1 MPGLRGV
8 GAAIVI
14 ATPAALT
21 RYHEVVQSE
30 MRAAFPDVDLPI
42 YDMARYGL
50 GWLDEHGRPASASG
64 KGARAAL
71 TMLGAEAISDDP
83 ATMKRAACGAAA
95 VEIVH
100 NFSLVHDDVQDGD
113 VERRGRPTV
122 WKIWGVAQAI
132 NTGDL
137 MRELADAAL
146 RRAIGYGATAES
158 VLEAVRRLN
167 RATML
172 MIEGQY
178 LDLTFEQ
185 RTDVSVDEYLAM
197 VERKTGAMMGVSL
210 SIGATLAGA
219 SAAQADALDRA
230 GARLGRCF
238 QMRDDWLGIWA
249 DPDAL
254 GKPTDADI
262 RRRKKSYPILYALGH
277 APTVARRELVDLYRP
292 DLSVDGADMPDDE
305 VDWVHSLLGEIGA
318 DRATDEAART
328 EYEAFRDELESAH
341 PRGEAVAD
349 LDALAIFTLERDR

>member
-1 MPGLRGV
+1 MTS
-8 GAAIVI
+8 
-14 ATPAALT
+14 TPAALS
-21 RYHEVVQSE
+21 RYHEAVQAE
-30 MRAAFPDVDLPI
+30 MRAAFPDVELPI
-42 YDMARYGL
+42 YDMARYAL
-50 GWLDEHGRPASASG
+50 GWQDERGEPASASG

-83 ATMKRAACGAAA
+83 AALRCATAGAAA

-146 RRAIGYGATAES
+146 RRALRHGASAES
-158 VLEAVRRLN
+158 VIEAIRRLN
-167 RATML
+167 QATML

-185 RTDVSVDEYLAM
+185 RTDVAVDEYLAM

-210 SIGATLAGA
+210 AIGATLAGA
-219 SAAQADALDRA
+219 SSEQADALDRA
-230 GARLGRCF
+230 GKRLGRCF

-262 RRRKKSYPILYALGH
+262 RRRKKSYPILYTLGN
-277 APTVARRELVDLYRP
+277 APAEARRELMEIYRP
-292 DLSVDGADMPDDE
+292 DLGDGDDLPDE
-305 VDWVHSLLGEIGA
+305 QVDWVHHLLGEIGA
-318 DRATDEAART
+318 DEATDEAARA
-328 EYEAFRDELESAH
+328 EYEAFRVELESAG
-341 PRGEAVAD
+341 PRAEAVDD
-349 LDALAIFTLERDR
+349 LEALALFTLERDR

>member
-1 MPGLRGV
+1 MTT
-8 GAAIVI
+8 
-14 ATPAALT
+14 TPDALS
-21 RYHEVVQSE
+21 RYHEVVQAE

-42 YDMARYGL
+42 YDMGRYAL
-50 GWLDEHGRPASASG
+50 GWLDEQGQPASASG

-71 TMLGAEAISDDP
+71 TMLGAEAITDDP
-83 ATMKRAACGAAA
+83 AALRRATAGAAA

-113 VERRGRPTV
+113 IERRGRPTV
-122 WKIWGVAQAI
+122 WRVWGVAQAI

-137 MRELADAAL
+137 MRELADAAM
-146 RRAIGYGATAES
+146 RRALLHGASSEA
-158 VLEAVRRLN
+158 VLEAIRRLN
-167 RATML
+167 QATML

-185 RTDVSVDEYLAM
+185 RMDVQVEEYLAM

-219 SAAQADALDRA
+219 TSEQADALDRA
-230 GARLGRCF
+230 GKRLGRCF

-262 RRRKKSYPILYALGH
+262 RRRKKSFPILYTLSH
-277 APTVARRELVDLYRP
+277 APAETRRALVEIYAADLA
-292 DLSVDGADMPDDE
+292 DDGADLPDE
-305 VDWVHSLLGEIGA
+305 QVEWVHSMLGEIGA
-318 DRATDEAART
+318 DEATDRAARE
-328 EYEAFRDELESAH
+328 EYEAFLEDLASGD
-341 PRGEAVAD
+341 PRAAAVAD
-349 LDALAIFTLERDR
+349 LQELARFTLERDR

>member
-1 MPGLRGV
+1 M
-8 GAAIVI
+8 IT
-14 ATPAALT
+14 TPTALS
-21 RYHEVVQSE
+21 RHHEAVQSE

-42 YDMARYGL
+42 YDMARYAL
-50 GWLDEHGRPASASG
+50 GWLDEQGGPASASG

-71 TMLGAEAISDDP
+71 TMLGAEAISDSPD
-83 ATMKRAACGAAA
+83 ALRRAAAGAAA

-113 VERRGRPTV
+113 IERRGRPTV

-146 RRAIGYGATAES
+146 RRALEYGASAES
-158 VLEAVRRLN
+158 VIESVRRLN
-167 RATML
+167 QATML

-178 LDLTFEQ
+178 LDITFEQ
-185 RTDVSVDEYLAM
+185 RTDVAVGEYLAM

-219 SAAQADALDRA
+219 STEQAEALDRA
-230 GARLGRCF
+230 GKRLGRCF

-262 RRRKKSYPILYALGH
+262 RRRKKSYPILYALDN
-277 APTVARRELVDLYRP
+277 APSEARRELMDIYRP
-292 DLSVDGADMPDDE
+292 DLGDGGTDLPEAQ
-305 VDWVHSLLGEIGA
+305 VDWVHNLLGELGA
-318 DRATDEAART
+318 DEATDEAARA
-328 EYEAFRDELESAH
+328 EYEAFRVELESAH
-341 PRGEAVAD
+341 PRAAAVGD
-349 LDALAIFTLERDR
+349 LEALALFTLERDR

>member
-1 MPGLRGV
+1 
-8 GAAIVI
+8 
-14 ATPAALT
+14 
-21 RYHEVVQSE
+21 

-42 YDMARYGL
+42 YDFARYAL
-50 GWLDEHGRPASASG
+50 GWQDEAGNPASASG

-71 TMLGAEAISDDP
+71 TMLGADAVCDDSDVLQ
-83 ATMKRAACGAAA
+83 RAAAGAAA

-122 WKIWGVAQAI
+122 WKLWGVAQAI

-146 RRAIGYGATAES
+146 RRALQHGASADA
-158 VLEAVRRLN
+158 VLHALRRLN
-167 RATML
+167 QATML

-185 RTDVSVDEYLAM
+185 RLDVSADEYLAM

-210 SIGATLAGA
+210 AIGATLAGA
-219 SAAQADALDRA
+219 SAAQADSLDRA
-230 GARLGRCF
+230 GRRLGRCF

-262 RRRKKSYPILYALGH
+262 RRRKKSFPILYTLSH
-277 APTVARRELVDLYRP
+277 APADARRELIAIYDSDLGA
-292 DLSVDGADMPDDE
+292 GADLPDQQVE
-305 VDWVHSLLGEIGA
+305 WVHELLGEVGA
-318 DRATDEAART
+318 DAATDRAAL
-328 EYEAFRDELESAH
+328 EEFDAFRAELRAAE
-341 PRGEAVAD
+341 PRAAAVAD
-349 LDALAIFTLERDR
+349 LEALARFTLERDR

>member
-1 MPGLRGV
+1 M
-8 GAAIVI
+8 I

-21 RYHEVVQSE
+21 RHHAVVQAE

-42 YDMARYGL
+42 YDMARYAL
-50 GWLDEHGRPASASG
+50 GWLDEQGTPASASG

-71 TMLGAEAISDDP
+71 TMLGAEAISADP
-83 ATMKRAACGAAA
+83 ADRARAAAGAAA

-113 VERRGRPTV
+113 LERRGRPTV
-122 WKIWGVAQAI
+122 WNVWGVAQAI

-146 RRAIGYGATAES
+146 RRALNRGAAPES

-185 RTDVSVDEYLAM
+185 RTDVSVDEYLGM
-197 VERKTGAMMGVSL
+197 VARKTGAMMGVSL

-219 SAAQADALDRA
+219 SSAQADALERA
-230 GARLGRCF
+230 GTRLGRCF

-262 RRRKKSYPILYALGH
+262 RRRKKSFPILYALGN
-277 APTVARRELVDLYRP
+277 APAAARREFVNLYRR
-292 DLSVDGADMPDDE
+292 DMADEGADLPQE
-305 VDWVHSLLGEIGA
+305 QVDWVHNLLGEIGA
-318 DRATDEAART
+318 DTATDRAART
-328 EYEAFRDELESAH
+328 EYEAFQIELESAD
-341 PRGEAVAD
+341 PRREAFDD
-349 LDALAIFTLERDR
+349 LEELALFTLERDR

>member
-1 MPGLRGV
+1 MTT
-8 GAAIVI
+8 
-14 ATPAALT
+14 TPDALS
-21 RYHEVVQSE
+21 RYHEVVQAE

-42 YDMARYGL
+42 YDMGRYAL
-50 GWLDEHGRPASASG
+50 GWLDEQGRPASASG

-71 TMLGAEAISDDP
+71 TMLGAEAITDDP
-83 ATMKRAACGAAA
+83 AALRQATAGAAA

-113 VERRGRPTV
+113 IERRGRPTV
-122 WKIWGVAQAI
+122 WRVWGVAQAI

-137 MRELADAAL
+137 MRELADAAM
-146 RRAIGYGATAES
+146 RRALLHGASSEA
-158 VLEAVRRLN
+158 VLEAIRRLN
-167 RATML
+167 QATML

-185 RTDVSVDEYLAM
+185 RMDVQVEEYLAM

-219 SAAQADALDRA
+219 TSEQADALDRA
-230 GARLGRCF
+230 GKRLGRCF

-262 RRRKKSYPILYALGH
+262 RRRKKSFPILYTLSH
-277 APTVARRELVDLYRP
+277 APAETRRVLVEIYAADLA
-292 DLSVDGADMPDDE
+292 DDGADLPDE
-305 VDWVHSLLGEIGA
+305 QVEWVHSMLGEIGA
-318 DRATDEAART
+318 DEATDLAARE
-328 EYEAFRDELESAH
+328 EYEAFLEDLASGD
-341 PRGEAVAD
+341 PRAAAVAD
-349 LDALAIFTLERDR
+349 LEELARFTLERDR

>member
-1 MPGLRGV
+1 MIG
-8 GAAIVI
+8 
-14 ATPAALT
+14 TPAALT
-21 RYHEVVQSE
+21 RHHKAVQTE

-42 YDMARYGL
+42 YDMARYAL
-50 GWLDEHGRPASASG
+50 GWLDEQGNPTNASG

-71 TMLGAEAISDDP
+71 TMLGAEAITDDP
-83 ATMKRAACGAAA
+83 DALKRASAGAAA

-146 RRAIGYGATAES
+146 RRPLLHGASPES
-158 VLEAVRRLN
+158 VIEAVRRLN

-185 RTDVSVDEYLAM
+185 RTDVAVDEYLAM

-219 SAAQADALDRA
+219 SSEQADALDRA
-230 GARLGRCF
+230 GKRLGRCF

-262 RRRKKSYPILYALGH
+262 RRRKKSYPILYTLGN
-277 APTVARRELVDLYRP
+277 APAEARRELMEIYRSELGGGDDLP
-292 DLSVDGADMPDDE
+292 E
-305 VDWVHSLLGEIGA
+305 EQVDWVHNLLDEIGA
-318 DRATDEAART
+318 DQVTDQAARV
-328 EYEAFRDELESAH
+328 EYEAFRVEMESAK
-341 PRGEAVAD
+341 PRAEAVAD
-349 LDALAIFTLERDR
+349 LEALALFTLERDR